1 MFVDGCFWHGHDCR
15 NTRPKQNQL
24 YWETKISKNMR
35 RDKEVNEYLEKC
47 GWSVIRV
54 WECELLLKNIIK
66 LKEKFVAFEDDG
78 TNY

>member
-1 MFVDGCFWHGHDCR
+1 
-15 NTRPKQNQL
+15 
-24 YWETKISKNMR
+24 MR